1 MNKISLL
8 KQFLPGLL
16 PLFVFII
23 ADEIW
28 GSLVGMYVAIGFGIA
43 QLIIIYFKEKRL
55 DNFVIL
61 DTLLITVMGVI
72 SIILEND
79 IFFKLK
85 PALIEVI
92 FCSILAI
99 SAFSKVDIML
109 AMSKRYMNNMTL
121 NNAQVKAFKNSQKV
135 LFYIFFAHTLLVFYS
150 AFYMSKE
157 AWAFISGGLF
167 YIIFGIY
174 FLFEFFKNKV
184 RSKKTEWV
192 PLVDEEGKVIGKA
205 PRQECH
211 SNNSLLHPVVH
222 LHVFNSKNELYLQ
235 KRPSWKDVQPDKWD
249 TAVGGHINLNETI
262 ENALRRESN
271 EELNIKSFNPVFIT
285 KYIWKSEIE
294 SELVFTYYALIDEP
308 IQPNEKEL
316 SGGKFWKISEIKNNI
331 GKEIFTPNFE
341 NEFSILRKFKLL

>member
-1 MNKISLL
+1 MNKIQLL

-28 GSLVGMYVAIGFGIA
+28 GTQVGMYVAIGFGIA

-55 DNFVIL
+55 DSFVIL
-61 DTLLITVMGVI
+61 DTLLITVMGGI
-72 SIILEND
+72 SIILENE

-85 PALIEVI
+85 PALIGLI

-99 SAFSKVDIML
+99 SAFTKVDIML

-121 NNAQVKAFKNSQKV
+121 NDTQIKAFKNSQKV
-135 LFYIFFAHTLLVFYS
+135 LFFIFFIHTLLVFYS

-167 YIIFGIY
+167 YIIFGGY
-174 FLFEFFKNKV
+174 FLFEFIKNKI
-184 RSKKTEWV
+184 RTKQIEWF
-192 PLVDEEGKVIGKA
+192 PLVDNEGKVIGKA
-205 PRQECH
+205 PRHECH
-211 SNNSLLHPVVH
+211 SNNTLLHPVVH

-249 TAVGGHINLNETI
+249 TAVGGHISINETI
-262 ENALRRESN
+262 EKALKRESN
-271 EELNIKSFNPVFIT
+271 EELNLNSFNPVFIT
-285 KYIWKSEIE
+285 KYVWKSDVE
-294 SELVFTYYALIDEP
+294 SELVFSHYTIIDEQ
-308 IQPNEKEL
+308 INYNKNEL
-316 SGGKFWKISEIKNNI
+316 ADGKFWKISDIKSNI
-331 GKEIFTPNFE
+331 GKNIFTPNFE
-341 NEFSILRKFKLL
+341 NEFTILQKLKLI